1 MCLHLPAVLV
11 RIEPALTP
19 VCLLRPAATG
29 SGQLHVV
36 PGSHID
42 LGAKL
47 APFSGIGA
55 SRGAGQA
62 QAKNDRVAAI
72 AACVD
77 GYAHAQGSQKVSLV
91 PGQVVAMHPMAVH
104 GVAPNTTAHPR
115 TTLYYRLVVR
125 GRVAGR
131 TICNTDMY
139 ADPWC
144 EMPVMR
150 GVH

>member
-1 MCLHLPAVLV
+1 MPTTKQLPEFKINTSLRKKNA
-11 RIEPALTP
+11 PAQ
-19 VCLLRPAATG
+19 R
-29 SGQLHVV
+29 
-36 PGSHID
+36 
-42 LGAKL
+42 
-47 APFSGIGA
+47 
-55 SRGAGQA
+55 
-62 QAKNDRVAAI
+62 
-72 AACVD
+72 
-77 GYAHAQGSQKVSLV
+77 QKVSLV

-104 GVAPNTTAHPR
+104 GVAPNTTARPR

-150 GVH
+150 GCTCYFALNSIAAQN

>member
-1 MCLHLPAVLV
+1 VALGHL
-11 RIEPALTP
+11 
-19 VCLLRPAATG
+19 G
-29 SGQLHVV
+29 GQ
-36 PGSHID
+36 G
-42 LGAKL
+42 GC
-47 APFSGIGA
+47 
-55 SRGAGQA
+55 RA

-77 GYAHAQGSQKVSLV
+77 GYAHAHARRQKVSLV

-150 GVH
+150 GCTCYFALNSIAAQN